1 MRKPKAYNFD
11 QFFLSGLDPSVSPFL
26 SANSQKWGKSLSL
39 KNSLFALFFLL
50 LAHAVANINLPFSYF
65 LLTIIY
71 FLLGTPAILKTSQ
84 DIFKI
89 TVNINV
95 LMTLAA
101 FLSIL
106 IGSPYEGALLLVLFA
121 LANALTEQVTFKTKS
136 AIHELN
142 KINPTKVLLL
152 KEDGTFIEKSIKE
165 IAVGDQLL
173 IKAGE
178 IVPLDSVV
186 ISGSSTLNLEHLTG
200 ESTPV
205 LAKSGDTIPSGAKNR
220 EGSLTIKVLK
230 TFTSSTLN
238 TIIRLIQ
245 SAQEQKPK
253 IQTFFDNFSKVY
265 ALSIIGLTVIFALTL
280 PLFFNLPYL
289 GAEGSFYRSL
299 AFLIASSPCALI
311 LAVPAAYLS
320 AISSAAKKGV
330 ILKGGIVLDALA
342 SIKKIAFDKTGT
354 LTKGTLKLLLL
365 EKINS
370 SPSDSSASA
379 IEKLSEKEALA
390 IAASLEKGAKHPI
403 ANAISAAAAAQK
415 LALLP
420 IENLKVIPGYGVE
433 GELLLSQETNKKATA
448 QNNSKI
454 KVFLGHP
461 AYLKAEHLLQKS
473 QGSVFLFVQDTV
485 FAFQFEDLVKDRS
498 KELIS
503 TLKKMK
509 LRSLMLTGDSKPNA
523 KKISDALGLDEY
535 YAELKPE
542 DKLELISK
550 FSHTSAMAMVG
561 DGINDAPALAKA
573 TVGISMGQIGSA
585 TAVEA
590 SDVILIKD
598 DLLVLPWL
606 FKKADKTQLIVKENI
621 MLALGVIVCAS
632 LPALLGWIPL
642 WVAVL
647 LHEGGTVL
655 VGLNGLRLLKK
666 N

>member
-1 MRKPKAYNFD
+1 MTKPKAYNFD
-11 QFFLSGLDPSVSPFL
+11 QFFLSGLEPSVNPFL
-26 SANSQKWGKSLSL
+26 SQSSQKWGKSLSL
-39 KNSLFALFFLL
+39 KNGLFALGLL
-50 LAHAVANINLPFSYF
+50 LFAHIIATINQPFSYF
-65 LLTIIY
+65 SLTVIY
-71 FLLGTPAILKTSQ
+71 FLLGTPAILKTSK

-89 TVNINV
+89 KVNINV

-101 FLSIL
+101 FLAIL

-121 LANALTEQVTFKTKS
+121 LANALTEQVAFKTKS

-152 KEDGTFIEKSIKE
+152 KEDDSTVEKSIKE
-165 IAVGDQLL
+165 IAVGDLLL

-186 ISGSSTLNLEHLTG
+186 ISGSSSLNLEHLTG
-200 ESTPV
+200 EATPV
-205 LAKSGDTIPSGAKNR
+205 LVKTGDEIPSGAKNQ
-220 EGSLTIKVLK
+220 EGAFKIKVLK
-230 TFTSSTLN
+230 TFNYSTLN

-245 SAQEQKPK
+245 SAQNQKPK
-253 IQTFFDNFSKVY
+253 IQTFFDSFSKAY
-265 ALSIIGLTVIFALTL
+265 ALTIIGLTAIFAFTL
-280 PLFFNLPYL
+280 PLFFDLTYF
-289 GAEGSFYRSL
+289 GKTGSFYRAL

-320 AISSAAKKGV
+320 SISSAAKKGI
-330 ILKGGIVLDALA
+330 ILKGGIILDALA

-354 LTKGTLKLLLL
+354 LTQGSLKLLSL
-365 EKINS
+365 EKINDS
-370 SPSDSSASA
+370 NLPS
-379 IEKLSEKEALA
+379 SEKDLLEQDALA
-390 IAASLEKGAKHPI
+390 IAASLEQGAKHPI
-403 ANAISAAAAAQK
+403 ANAITEAAQEKK
-415 LALLP
+415 LSLLP

-433 GELLLSQETNKKATA
+433 GELDIASLKEKT
-448 QNNSKI
+448 

-461 AYLKAEHLLQKS
+461 SYLKAEHLLELKK
-473 QGSVFLFVQDTV
+473 GSVFLFIEKNI
-485 FAFQFEDLVKDRS
+485 FAFQFEEQVKS
-498 KELIS
+498 HLKELILK
-503 TLKKMK
+503 LKKMK
-509 LRSLMLTGDSKPNA
+509 LSSLILTGDSKINA
-523 KKISDALGLDEY
+523 QKIAEDLKLDEY

-542 DKLELISK
+542 DKLKLISQ
-550 FSHTSAMAMVG
+550 FSHSSPMAMVG

-585 TAVEA
+585 TAVDA

-598 DLLVLPWL
+598 NLQVLPWL
-606 FKKADKTQLIVKENI
+606 FKKSYKTQLIVKENI
-621 MLALGVIVCAS
+621 LLALSVIVCAS

-655 VGLNGLRLLKK
+655 VGLNGLRLLRK